1 MSINRNEKDQLIQQR
16 LEQAKDTEQV
26 VELLIKNEMYPAAVN
41 RIYYGVFYSLLALGL
56 EYNFESSKHQ
66 QLIGWFNREFIKKK
80 KIEIEYGKILKKAY
94 ENRTSGDY
102 DVFCEFEKEDVLE
115 LFENMKRFIRRIE
128 KFIQKDRI

>member
-1 MSINRNEKDQLIQQR
+1 MSVNRNEKDQLIRQR

-26 VELLIKNEMYPAAVN
+26 VELLITNEMYPAAVN

-56 EYNFESSKHQ
+56 EYNFETSKHQ

-80 KIEIEYGKILKKAY
+80 KIEFEYGKILKKAY

-115 LFENMKRFIRRIE
+115 LFENMKRFVRRIE
-128 KFIQKDRI
+128 KFIQKDRS